1 MGRMLFQDNMDLRGY
16 KMTTLKQAVE
26 LVKGKKEFKA
36 GNVFALNYPVTGY
49 YIVFSYGLHWPL
61 FIYDYAKKQWYGNSG
76 KYSAM
81 TSKHYRALNPGNVL
95 PLPCEEMKRL
105 VGAANR

>member
-1 MGRMLFQDNMDLRGY
+1 
-16 KMTTLKQAVE
+16 MTTLKRAVE
-26 LVKGKKEFKA
+26 LIKNKSMFSA

-61 FIYDYAKKQWYGNSG
+61 FIYDHKKGQWYGNSD
-76 KYSAM
+76 KYSAT
-81 TSKHYRALNPGNVL
+81 TSKHYRKLNPGNVL

-105 VGAANR
+105 VGVANKF